1 MRPIERVGVVIKPHA
16 PGIETVLA
24 ELDEILKKHGIAVLF
39 EKSAAELL
47 GRPDGLSRE
56 EIPGRV
62 DLVVVLGG
70 DGTLL
75 SIAHIAA
82 RLGTPVLGV
91 NMGKL
96 GFLSETPRGEMAE
109 ALKEL
114 LPANEG
120 LVSPRMMLEASRGAD
135 RWLCLNDVVI
145 NKGALARMLELTIR
159 IDGREI
165 AAVRADGLIV
175 STPTGSTA
183 YTLAAGGPIIQ
194 PSIPAIILTPIC
206 PHTLTFRPMVISSKA
221 RIQVGLQDS
230 EEAFLTIDGQRG
242 QPLSGGDMVDIARAS
257 CELKLIRSPRRT
269 YFDVLKEKLSWGG

>member
-24 ELDEILKKHGIAVLF
+24 ELDDFLKERGIACLL
-39 EKSAAELL
+39 EKSAAEIL
-47 GRPDGLSRE
+47 GRPDGLARE

-82 RLGTPVLGV
+82 RSGTPVLGV

-109 ALKEL
+109 ALREL

-120 LVSPRMMLEASRGAD
+120 LVSPRMMLEATRGAD
-135 RWLCLNDVVI
+135 RWLCLNDIVI

-183 YTLAAGGPIIQ
+183 YTLAAGGHIIQ
-194 PSIPAIILTPIC
+194 PSMPAIILTPIC
-206 PHTLTFRPMVISSKA
+206 PHTLTFRPMVISSKS
-221 RIQVGLQDS
+221 RIQIGLQDS

-242 QPLSGGDMVDIARAS
+242 TPLSGGDAVAVARAS

>member
-1 MRPIERVGVVIKPHA
+1 MRPIERVGVVIKAHA
-16 PGIETVLA
+16 PGIRTVLA
-24 ELDEILKKHGIAVLF
+24 ELIDYLDQQGIACLLEKPAAEIL
-39 EKSAAELL
+39 
-47 GRPDGLSRE
+47 GRADGVSRE
-56 EIPGRV
+56 ELPGGV

-82 RLGTPVLGV
+82 RLGVPVMGV
-91 NMGKL
+91 NMGNL
-96 GFLSETPRGEMAE
+96 GFLSEIPRSEMTAT
-109 ALKEL
+109 LKEL
-114 LPANEG
+114 LPANEE
-120 LVSPRMMLEASRGAD
+120 LVSPRMMLEATRGAD

-145 NKGALARMLELTIR
+145 NKGALSRMLELTIR

-194 PSIPAIILTPIC
+194 PSMSAIILTPIC
-206 PHTLTFRPMVISSKA
+206 PHTLTFRPMVISSMA
-221 RIQVGLQDS
+221 RIQIELQAS

-242 QPLSGGDMVDIARAS
+242 TPFNGGDTVEVVRAS

>member
-1 MRPIERVGVVIKPHA
+1 MRPIERIGVVVKPHA
-16 PGIETVLA
+16 PGLEGVLRELVGFLKKQGVACVLETA
-24 ELDEILKKHGIAVLF
+24 AAEIL
-39 EKSAAELL
+39 
-47 GRPDGLSRE
+47 GRADGLPRE

-75 SIAHIAA
+75 SVAHIAA
-82 RLGTPVLGV
+82 RIGIPVLGV

-96 GFLSETPRGEMAE
+96 GFLSETPRGEIADT
-109 ALKEL
+109 LKAL

-135 RWLCLNDVVI
+135 RWLCLNDIVI

-194 PSIPAIILTPIC
+194 PSMPAIILTPIC

-221 RIQVGLQDS
+221 LIQIGLQDS
-230 EEAFLTIDGQRG
+230 EEAFLTVDGQRG
-242 QPLSGGDMVDIARAS
+242 QPLNGGDTVGIARAS

>member
-1 MRPIERVGVVIKPHA
+1 MRPIKRVGVVIKRHA

-24 ELDEILKKHGIAVLF
+24 ELADLLNKQGTACLL
-39 EKSAAELL
+39 EKAAAEIL
-47 GRPDGLSRE
+47 GRPDGVPRD

-82 RLGTPVLGV
+82 RQGTPVLGI
-91 NMGKL
+91 NMGNL
-96 GFLSETPRGEMAE
+96 GFLTEIPRGEMTDT
-109 ALKEL
+109 LKEL

-120 LVSPRMMLEASRGAD
+120 LVSPRMMLEAARGAD

-159 IDGREI
+159 IDGRDI

-221 RIQVGLQDS
+221 RIEIELQAS
-230 EEAFLTIDGQRG
+230 EEAFLSIDGQRG
-242 QPLSGGDMVDIARAS
+242 TPLNGGDTVEAVRAS